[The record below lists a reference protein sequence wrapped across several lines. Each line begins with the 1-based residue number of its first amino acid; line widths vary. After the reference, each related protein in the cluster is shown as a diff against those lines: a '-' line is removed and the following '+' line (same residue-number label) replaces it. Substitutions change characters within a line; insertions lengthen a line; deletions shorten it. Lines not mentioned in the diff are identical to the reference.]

1 MIEDIL
7 EQESLV
13 LGSLMQN
20 SERIDICELTPEDF
34 TSAEHR
40 QYMECINECAASN
53 NLNVFAVKEVFV
65 NETGVRDNLLLDYAT
80 RGLQVTE
87 NQFKQ
92 YVERIKKES
101 LKNKALSITSELIEN
116 LNVGQVDF
124 IGAAISKLMNI
135 DKSGAKY
142 DHSFVDVAHMVT
154 DAFDR
159 AQNGTGDAIKTGF
172 LDIDKCIG
180 GWHKSDLIIIPARPA
195 MGKTAF
201 MVNSFLKC
209 SAKVGVI
216 SGEQGA
222 EQIGVRSVCIDGGVI
237 HQNFRRGNMDDDEF
251 GRFRKALNEFQ
262 LANGR
267 IYDKPAPT
275 ILDVEK
281 IARQWVHKRGVQ
293 ILFIDYAQRLDHENK
308 KLSRLDKMSD
318 IAMRLKELART
329 LNIPVIAL
337 AQVNRNCEQ
346 RPDKRPMMS
355 DIADASAFEKEADI
369 IFTLYRDEVYNEDTQ
384 DKGVIEA
391 NFEKNR
397 HGATGRVKLSWKGQ
411 TMQVGDFTNYEYS
424 QSEPQGFTAYQS
436 DGFLPQ

>member
-7 EQESLV
+7 EQEALV
-13 LGSLMQN
+13 IGSLMQN
-20 SERIDICELTPEDF
+20 SERLDDCDLTPEDM
-34 TSAEHR
+34 SSVEHR
-40 QYMECINECAASN
+40 TYLECILACTR
-53 NLNVFAVKEVFV
+53 NLTVFAVKEKFFT
-65 NETGVRDNLLLDYAT
+65 ETGTQDSLLMDYAN

-87 NQFKQ
+87 NQFKS
-92 YVERIKKES
+92 YVARIKKES
-101 LKNKALSITSELIEN
+101 IKNKALTITSNLIEN
-116 LNVGQVDF
+116 LNLGNTES
-124 IGAAISKLMNI
+124 IGEAIGKLMGV
-135 DKSGAKY
+135 DKAGEVY
-142 DHSFVDVAHMVT
+142 DHSFDDVSGMVL
-154 DAFDR
+154 DVYER
-159 AQNGTGDAIKTGF
+159 SVNGVKDAIDTGF
-172 LDIDKCIG
+172 KDIDDCIG

-209 SAKVGVI
+209 NAKVGVI

-222 EQIGVRSVCIDGGVI
+222 EQIGVRSVCIEGGVI
-237 HQNFRRGNMDDDEF
+237 HQNFRRGKMCDTEF
-251 GRFRKALNEFQ
+251 ARFQKAMQEFQ

-281 IARQWVHKRGVQ
+281 IARQWVYKRGVQ
-293 ILFIDYAQRLDHENK
+293 ILFIDYAQRLGHENQR
-308 KLSRLDKMSD
+308 LSRIDKMSD
-318 IAMRLKELART
+318 IAQRLKELART

-346 RPDKRPMMS
+346 RDDKRPKMS

-384 DKGVIEA
+384 DKGIIEA

-397 HGATGRVKLSWKGQ
+397 HGGTGRVKLSWKGQ
-411 TMQVGDFTNYEYS
+411 TMQVGDFTGYEAAQPETFY
-424 QSEPQGFTAYQS
+424 QSE
-436 DGFLPQ
+436 GFLPR